1 MKKSIFIALFCAGA
15 ISAFAG
21 EPVGNDANNGKDAK
35 KVIKKA
41 STVEGDANGD
51 GIVTIADYV
60 MTMEYTVNGV
70 NDDKFIE
77 DNVSSLGKN
86 KKKRGAAI
94 LEKILNNK

>member
-35 KVIKKA
+35 KVIKKT

-60 MTMEYTVNGV
+60 MTMDYTVNGV
-70 NDDKFIE
+70 NEDKFIE
-77 DNVSSLGKN
+77 ENVSSLGT
-86 KKKRGAAI
+86 KKKRGPK
-94 LEKILNNK
+94 LLDKILNNK